1 VNQSNVYFS
10 KTVSSIYLPPIEAEV
25 DVSEV
30 VDAIVNSSGE
40 LAAAKMNLEMGF
52 KDQFYRILRDY
63 LTKLEFEDCSD
74 EMIDAAYDA
83 LNSTKIGAK
92 ETPVCTSDTELLAFR
107 RSEYNTLRNEVP
119 DDLSS
124 ELRVSRTDLA
134 PELTD
139 FIDKVNLVERLRET
153 RAFCGFDRLVR
164 QPVDLAA
171 MPNVALEQLFKKP
184 PYEKHM
190 QWLPAVKNYGEG
202 LFIELNEQAIQNW
215 MDKNESSLRNRFDD
229 AFVLRMIDEEYVL
242 PPRIGADWRWAVKYL
257 LVHTLSH
264 ILIKQLVFDCGYSS
278 AALKERIFV
287 SNDEKQPMSA
297 CLIYTASGDSEG
309 SLGGLVSLGRKE
321 LFKDA
326 LVKALHR
333 SLWCSADPICAENI
347 SSRGSRLINK
357 AACHSCVLL
366 PETACETIN
375 NALDRAV
382 VIGKPEDF
390 SLGFFSSLI
399 SRE

>member
-1 VNQSNVYFS
+1 
-10 KTVSSIYLPPIEAEV
+10 
-25 DVSEV
+25 
-30 VDAIVNSSGE
+30 
-40 LAAAKMNLEMGF
+40 
-52 KDQFYRILRDY
+52 
-63 LTKLEFEDCSD
+63 
-74 EMIDAAYDA
+74 
-83 LNSTKIGAK
+83 
-92 ETPVCTSDTELLAFR
+92 
-107 RSEYNTLRNEVP
+107 
-119 DDLSS
+119 
-124 ELRVSRTDLA
+124 
-134 PELTD
+134 
-139 FIDKVNLVERLRET
+139 
-153 RAFCGFDRLVR
+153 
-164 QPVDLAA
+164 
-171 MPNVALEQLFKKP
+171 
-184 PYEKHM
+184 M